1 MIDFSNSKNEDDIEQ
16 DSYESL
22 IFPSDFEG
30 HIYPECIK
38 FGIYEREGVSLEDV
52 STAIEAGATHF
63 TKRLKQEGEL
73 GALETQQQEMD
84 DHPDQFTIEQ
94 KQALS
99 NSLGNN
105 NGTGANGRAIIK
117 ESIKVAADTGIV
129 DKLKSGIALRKGL
142 ATKLKRNIFLN
153 MPEVISFNEAATWE
167 GTNMGVVGAM
177 MDGKWE
183 GAAASM
189 VSGGFGQLATAAGA
203 GIGSMAGKILKKGG
217 MGGLIGGLAGF
228 AGSGSVG
235 DKFESITNTK
245 SNPYKEQTFQ
255 GIDFRNFSFSFKFQA
270 RNGSELIVIRDI
282 IQSFRAFS
290 KPSFGGDES
299 ATGMFKYPHE
309 FQIEFLTLSSNG
321 DLITNEWIP
330 ELKYCICKNVK
341 TDFGEGTWK
350 SFQGGHPV
358 EISLSLEF
366 TETELITEE
375 DVFGDTAVGRFKGK
389 GRNF

>member
-22 IFPSDFEG
+22 IYPSDFEG

-38 FGIYEREGVSLEDV
+38 FGIYEREGVSLKAI
-52 STAIEAGATHF
+52 STAIEAGVGHG
-63 TKRLKQEGEL
+63 KERVEQEVEL
-73 GALETQQQEMD
+73 GKIQSEIMNHSTGQPTSM
-84 DHPDQFTIEQ
+84 TIEELES
-94 KQALS
+94 AVAS
-99 NSLGNN
+99 NK
-105 NGTGANGRAIIK
+105 GTGADGRAIIM
-117 ESIKVAADTGIV
+117 ESINAAGATGIV
-129 DKLKSGIALRKGL
+129 DKLDKGIALRKGL

-153 MPEVISFNEAATWE
+153 MPDVISFNEAATWE

-177 MDGKWE
+177 MDNNFK
-183 GAAASM
+183 GAGASM
-189 VSGGFGQLATAAGA
+189 VAGGFGALSAAAGA
-203 GIGSMAGKILKKGG
+203 GIGSIAGSVLKKGG
-217 MGGLIGGLAGF
+217 MGGLIGGITGF
-228 AGSGSVG
+228 MNPSLG

-255 GIDFRNFSFSFKFQA
+255 GVDFRNFSFSFKFQA
-270 RNGSELIVIRDI
+270 RNDGELIVIRDI

-299 ATGMFKYPHE
+299 TTGMFKYPHE

-321 DLITNEWIP
+321 DLQTNVWIP

-341 TDFGEGTWK
+341 TDFGESTWK

-358 EISLSLEF
+358 QISLSLEF